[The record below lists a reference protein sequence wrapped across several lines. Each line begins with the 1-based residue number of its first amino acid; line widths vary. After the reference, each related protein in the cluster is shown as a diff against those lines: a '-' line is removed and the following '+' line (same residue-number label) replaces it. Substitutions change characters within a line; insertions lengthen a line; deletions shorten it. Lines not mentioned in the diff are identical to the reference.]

1 MKTVVLASSL
11 ANIER
16 LCPSETLAPESRY
29 VVLAGMRL
37 GDGGAK
43 DEFAQA
49 KKMILSILGDWYFPR
64 GYTLVLDGDI
74 EDMRRFWL
82 KDIYAAWPELYA
94 LFDAFAEEGRLRKI
108 VGERDLALLRLLSY
122 PYALTHGL
130 RLEFGPSPS
139 SVLVTHGHQASAP
152 FFGRDY
158 LSDYM
163 VRWLGYPR
171 RPKVEEARVKDGRKT
186 ERRLYSAASSLSSV
200 LIEGH
205 THRPLF
211 ESMSRRD
218 WTRKAI
224 GDAVGEEV
232 AAVAPCLFCP
242 GRALGSRGLR
252 AIELEGQ
259 DIMQTRWTKL
269 ERGAKLEG
277 TMRYARFV
285 SHRGSLPAVFARM
298 ATGAQAAAAES

>member
-16 LCPSETLAPESRY
+16 LCPSERIVPESRY
-29 VVLAGMRL
+29 VVFAGMRL

-43 DEFAQA
+43 DEFAPA
-49 KKMILSILGDWYFPR
+49 KKMILSILGDWYLLR
-64 GYTLVLDGDI
+64 GYTLVLNGDI

-94 LFDAFAEEGRLRKI
+94 VFDAFAEDGRLRKI

-122 PYALTHGL
+122 PYALSHGL
-130 RLEFGPSPS
+130 KLES
-139 SVLVTHGHQASAP
+139 SDYSILVTHGHQASAP

-171 RPKVEEARVKDGRKT
+171 RPKVEEGRVKDGRKA
-186 ERRLYSAASSLSSV
+186 ERRLYQAASSLSSV

-211 ESMSRRD
+211 ETMSRRD
-218 WTRKAI
+218 LMRRAI
-224 GDAVGEEV
+224 GDAAGEDFPV
-232 AAVAPCLFCP
+232 VAPCLFCP
-242 GRALGSRGLR
+242 GHALGARGLR
-252 AIELEGQ
+252 AIELEGP
-259 DIMQTRWTKL
+259 DILQTRWARL
-269 ERGAKLEG
+269 ERGAKGEG
-277 TMRYARFV
+277 AMRYAREELRR
-285 SHRGSLPAVFARM
+285 SALDDVFERM
-298 ATGAQAAAAES
+298 AVAKKALIVEP

>member
-11 ANIER
+11 ANIGR
-16 LCPSETLAPESRY
+16 LCPSERIVPESRY

-37 GDGGAK
+37 GDGGSK
-43 DEFAQA
+43 DEFASA
-49 KKMILSILGDWYFPR
+49 KKMILSILGDWYLPR

-94 LFDAFAEEGRLRKI
+94 LLDAFAEDGRLRKI

-122 PYALTHGL
+122 PYALSHGL
-130 RLEFGPSPS
+130 KLESGGLSII
-139 SVLVTHGHQASAP
+139 VTHGHQASSP

-171 RPKVEEARVKDGRKT
+171 RPKAEEARVKDGRKA
-186 ERRLYSAASSLSSV
+186 ERRLYKAASSLSSV

-211 ESMSRRD
+211 ESLSRRD
-218 WTRKAI
+218 WMRRAI
-224 GDAVGEEV
+224 GDAAGEDFPS
-232 AAVAPCLFCP
+232 VAPCLFCP
-242 GRALGSRGLR
+242 GRALGAQGLR
-252 AIELEGQ
+252 AIELEGS
-259 DIMQTRWTKL
+259 DILQTRWAKL
-269 ERGAKLEG
+269 ERSARGEG
-277 TMRYARFV
+277 VMHYARFELRR
-285 SHRGSLPAVFARM
+285 SALGEVFERM
-298 ATGAQAAAAES
+298 ACAAEALGVED